1 MGGETLEPY
10 THSFHLSISCEH
22 VYVVHPPIGVFD
34 TLVPPSRRTGS
45 AESNRFFKSN
55 RDAVGRSLSPQ
66 QRNEALA
73 NCTSMEQLASLMNA
87 PGNDRYYKLNLQNLC
102 TGRQPTIEFR
112 QHSAT
117 MNYDKI
123 ASWVR
128 MCYRFCHI
136 SATTS
141 PPTCFQPTKSNHHK
155 FQALFW
161 YVVKDRTLRDKYK
174 QRQKRLR
181 DGNDEE
187 SCCTGC
193 STGGSCATHSKRS
206 RQGRVQH

>member
-1 MGGETLEPY
+1 M
-10 THSFHLSISCEH
+10 
-22 VYVVHPPIGVFD
+22 
-34 TLVPPSRRTGS
+34 
-45 AESNRFFKSN
+45 
-55 RDAVGRSLSPQ
+55 GRSLTPH

-73 NCTSMEQLASLMNA
+73 NCTSLEQLASLMNA

-117 MNYDKI
+117 VNYDKI

-128 MCYRFCHI
+128 MCYRFCYI

-141 PPTCFQPTKSNHHK
+141 PPSAFLSTKSNHHK

-174 QRQKRLR
+174 RRQKRLR
-181 DGNDEE
+181 EGGDED

-193 STGGSCATHSKRS
+193 ASGGTCATNRNQS
-206 RQGRVQH
+206 RRARVH